1 MKLSSRSRSA
11 PQRGSI
17 LVNAAIVLSLLTILL
32 IGTELGYQFYIKRE
46 FQKAADLAA
55 LAGAQNLTGNNCAPA
70 TAAAIANAND
80 GTGRNLPV
88 GFSLAGGD
96 VACGTWA
103 ANATASPD
111 RFTAGGTSMNAV
123 RVQLTRD
130 VTPVIAFSIGAQSIS
145 VQAVAARALPR
156 AALNIRST
164 LLTVDSTQSPLL
176 NSVMGGLLGGSIN
189 LSAVSWDGLAKSNV
203 NLLSYLDALAVRLN
217 LAAGQYDTVLNT
229 QTTATQ
235 LLGAAVDALNKD
247 GSVAGSITVLNELIR
262 VAANVPSTT
271 LKLSQIVAAQT
282 GTQAAAL
289 NLNLQALEL
298 AQSIVQLANSSSAVA
313 STTALTI
320 PGIATANVA
329 VKVIEPAQISAIG
342 NPELAKADPTGPNK
356 IHVQTAQV
364 RSVVSVNLPVLSGI
378 TGLANAVLG
387 LLAPVTS
394 LLNNV
399 LSLNLVNILCL
410 TNCTQTQVVLVP
422 DNPIH
427 LTISLNVAAAS
438 ANVTDYD
445 CSAPTNATLTVSERT
460 SAADIRVGQVP
471 VADEPALLTPGSN
484 APFPPIPL
492 IETQTKTCTLIF
504 CGAWTPAYR
513 TGLAANSS
521 VLASTSNYT
530 YLNVPRI
537 DQTPAYQSFS
547 STDVVNG
554 LKTTLGGLQ
563 LQTFTYSG
571 TAPNRLGAAIG
582 TATQLVQGAVSAAQS
597 VITNLL
603 APLLDP
609 LVNLLLT
616 SLGIQLAKAD
626 IGGRLTCQSGVEL
639 VY

>member
-80 GTGRNLPV
+80 GTGRNLPI

-329 VKVIEPAQISAIG
+329 VKVIEPPQISAIG

-387 LLAPVTS
+387 LLSPVTS

-399 LSLNLVNILCL
+399 LSLNLVNILCI
-410 TNCTQTQVVLVP
+410 TCTQTQVLLVP

-427 LTISLNVAAAS
+427 LTISLNVAAAT
-438 ANVTDYD
+438 ANVVDYD
-445 CSAPTNATLTVSERT
+445 CTAPANATLAISERT
-460 SAADIRVGQVP
+460 SGADIRVGQIP
-471 VADEPALLTPGSN
+471 IANEPALLTPGST

-492 IETQTKTCTLIF
+492 TEIQTRSCVLSI
-504 CGAWTPAYR
+504 CGNWTPAYR

-537 DQTPAYQSFS
+537 DQTPAYRSFS

-554 LKTTLGGLQ
+554 LKTTLSGLQ

-571 TAPNRLGAAIG
+571 TAPNRLGSAVG
-582 TATQLVQGAVSAAQS
+582 TGTQLVQGAASAAQS